1 MEQVKSRKKTVE
13 EAVKLFLREN
23 PDLSL
28 AMDQG
33 VANISQMAK
42 IISASK
48 GDLNLISVRA
58 ALNKIRENNVK
69 TSGKERADDLLGKS
83 KISLQDKVSVVK
95 SSKILQI
102 KYISATFLE
111 NSVVYIVDEM
121 SQRLPR
127 ENEDISIDSHVS
139 MIHILSPKDI
149 ESTQG
154 FIMRITHKLYA
165 MGINILQLI
174 SCSNETILIL
184 KKDAGVQAYEVLSS
198 FS

>member
-1 MEQVKSRKKTVE
+1 MDSSKNRKQTVE
-13 EAVKLFLREN
+13 DVVKIYLREN

-28 AMDQG
+28 ALDQG
-33 VANISQMAK
+33 VANISQLAK
-42 IISASK
+42 IISSSRNN
-48 GDLNLISVRA
+48 LNLISIRA
-58 ALNKIRENNVK
+58 ALNKIRESNTK
-69 TSGKERADDLLGKS
+69 TAGKDKADELLKKS

-121 SQRLPR
+121 SQKLPK
-127 ENEDISIDSHVS
+127 ESEDVSIDSHVS

-149 ESTQG
+149 EFTQG

-165 MGINILQLI
+165 RGINILQLI

-184 KKDAGVQAYEVLSS
+184 KKDACVPAYEILSTT
-198 FS
+198 